1 MIIWYSILF
10 SESLF
15 HVTCPAVTI
24 GLECGEEVEN
34 AVSGL
39 LENTD
44 YNLAVCPKEV
54 LEKMRPFQDIFKLAI
69 IEERMVE
76 NAIRRKK

>member
-10 SESLF
+10 SEGLF
-15 HVTCPAVTI
+15 HITCPAVTI

-34 AVSGL
+34 AVSGF

-44 YNLAVCPKEV
+44 YDLAVCPKEV
-54 LEKMRPFQDIFKLAI
+54 LEEIRPFQDIFKLAI
-69 IEERMVE
+69 IEEKMVE
-76 NAIRRKK
+76 NEIKRKK